1 MNSEGLLGM
10 FAGIAVASSLF
21 LAFYFFYLKKDNN
34 LNLKLL
40 GLVFVAIALRV
51 AKSIWFFILYD
62 VAPIG
67 LALGFLGLASI
78 GPLTYLY
85 IRNSSAEK
93 DDLDQKDYV
102 NATLPIIGA
111 VVVYFLNLTNVTIL
125 YKLTTVILLVYLILA
140 WIKHFKADY
149 ESKVI
154 QKWDQRILIVVS
166 VVWASFIFQHL
177 TDTMLQYAIGSGIAS
192 IPIYYAFILALTTS
206 VALNKTQAESIPKE
220 IVLRVKTALEEE
232 KIYLKRNLN
241 ISEFA
246 KQTQLPSYQVSK
258 SVNKLYQ
265 KTFPETIN
273 YFRIRDVKEQLLNQ
287 SSEFL
292 KIEGLAYENGFNT
305 PSAFYAAF
313 KKETGMS
320 PKAYQKQYAFQKN

>member
-67 LALGFLGLASI
+67 LAIGFLGLASI

-93 DDLDQKDYV
+93 DDLEQKDYV
-102 NATLPIIGA
+102 NALLPIIGA
-111 VVVYFLNLTNVTIL
+111 VAVYFLNLNNVTIL
-125 YKLTTVILLVYLILA
+125 YKLTTVVLLVYLILA
-140 WIKHFKADY
+140 WVKHIKADY
-149 ESKVI
+149 ESKTI

-166 VVWASFIFQHL
+166 VVWASFIFQHH
-177 TDTMLQYAIGSGIAS
+177 TVT
-192 IPIYYAFILALTTS
+192 
-206 VALNKTQAESIPKE
+206 
-220 IVLRVKTALEEE
+220 
-232 KIYLKRNLN
+232 
-241 ISEFA
+241 
-246 KQTQLPSYQVSK
+246 
-258 SVNKLYQ
+258 
-265 KTFPETIN
+265 
-273 YFRIRDVKEQLLNQ
+273 
-287 SSEFL
+287 
-292 KIEGLAYENGFNT
+292 
-305 PSAFYAAF
+305 
-313 KKETGMS
+313 
-320 PKAYQKQYAFQKN
+320 